1 MKLSDFFKDK
11 IFNISILSFALIT
24 VEIFL
29 CIYNFGILIKIY
41 TVVSILGAYFI
52 GLIVEY
58 FSKKTYYEE
67 LQEKLRELDQ
77 KYLIVELLKE
87 ANFLEG
93 DILKEVLQE
102 SNKSMLENVN
112 YYKYLQEEY
121 KDYIELWIHEVK
133 IPIATS
139 KLIIENNK
147 NKVTQSIEEEIDKI
161 DNYIEQALFYARSN
175 NVEKDYVIRKTSL
188 KDIVNSVINKNKKQ
202 LISKKI
208 KVEINSIDK
217 EIFVDNK
224 WINFI
229 LNQIVVNSIKYLDK
243 KENYIK
249 ISAEEQKDKVI
260 LYIKDN
266 GIGIKESEVSR
277 VFEKGFTGTN
287 GRINQKKSTGIGLY
301 LSKKLCSKLGVGIK
315 INSVE
320 NEGTEVI
327 LIFPKSSYINLE

>member
-1 MKLSDFFKDK
+1 MKFSEFLKDK
-11 IFNISILSFALIT
+11 IFNISILVFALLT

-29 CIYNFGILIKIY
+29 CIYNFGTLIKVY
-41 TVVSILGAYFI
+41 TLVSILIAYFI
-52 GLIVEY
+52 GLIMEY
-58 FSKKTYYEE
+58 YSKKSYYED
-67 LQEKLRELDQ
+67 LQEKLENLDQ
-77 KYLIVELLKE
+77 KYLIVDLLKE
-87 ANFLEG
+87 SDFLEG
-93 DILKEVLQE
+93 NILKEILQE
-102 SNKSMLENVN
+102 TNKAMLENVN

-121 KDYIELWIHEVK
+121 KEYIELWIHEVK

-147 NKVTQSIEEEIDKI
+147 NKVTQSIDEEIDKI

-202 LISKKI
+202 FISKKI
-208 KVEINSIDK
+208 KVEINDIDK

-229 LNQIVVNSIKYLDK
+229 LNQIVINSIKYLDK

-266 GIGIKESEVSR
+266 GIGIKESEISR

-287 GRINQKKSTGIGLY
+287 GRINSKKSTGIGLY
-301 LSKKLCSKLGVGIK
+301 LSKKLCDKLGVVIK
-315 INSVE
+315 ISSVE
-320 NEGTEVI
+320 NEGTEVRI
-327 LIFPKSSYINLE
+327 IFPKSSYTNM